1 MGCDSVTRRKKYLC
15 RIVFGRPSSSS
26 SLRLASSSCVS
37 VCGTGSGGIDGSA
50 TNGWAG
56 PHAPPG
62 PAPPVLP
69 RSREPD
75 REVVYAVVGFLL
87 CLHGWRKKVHNLH
100 FVADLACS
108 VLNNELHNLYL
119 PNTSHSVL
127 PTKYY
132 SGNQI
137 TVDEMRRAWQGKRIQ
152 SFCEKT

>member
-1 MGCDSVTRRKKYLC
+1 MMWYGVKCQYTKLMGCEHHVTRDSLMECDSVTCEKSYLC

-87 CLHGWRKKVHNLH
+87 CLHRCTKQYIIYNLLLILRMIH
-100 FVADLACS
+100 LT
-108 VLNNELHNLYL
+108 
-119 PNTSHSVL
+119 TSIMVCTPHKIL
-127 PTKYY
+127 F
-132 SGNQI
+132 
-137 TVDEMRRAWQGKRIQ
+137 R
-152 SFCEKT
+152 